1 VNSSIK
7 LCLRGE
13 KFKQYRSL
21 MTCLRL
27 DVYSDLA
34 PVTGMPERFVT
45 KLLSI
50 LLPVSD
56 LPGEKTYNIGFNR
69 LDE

>member
-1 VNSSIK
+1 
-7 LCLRGE
+7 
-13 KFKQYRSL
+13 
-21 MTCLRL
+21 MTCLRV

-34 PVTGMPERFVT
+34 PVTGMPERLVT

>member
-1 VNSSIK
+1 MLEGREI
-7 LCLRGE
+7 
-13 KFKQYRSL
+13 QAIRSL

-34 PVTGMPERFVT
+34 PVTGMPERLVT